1 MNTRIK
7 ELAEQAGYVP
17 LNPRAFADDLP
28 DILLQKFAGLIIQ
41 ECIDVIIQQRDSANL
56 NYKPSER
63 YADALRQ
70 HFGVKS

>member
-17 LNPRAFADDLP
+17 LNPRALADDLQ

-41 ECIDVIIQQRDSANL
+41 ECIDVIIQQRDSANI